1 MNLSTRNIT
10 SITLNGFTNAQL
22 ILNYL
27 TPQPSQLLSSRNTVP
42 YYSLPRYISSSG
54 GPNTF
59 AAMQASTYN
68 PTITSYGPCPG
79 ILPSS
84 QTIVSSS
91 IQLNCIPDKL
101 IIFVR
106 PSLSQT
112 QTPWNVATTFLVIQ
126 NISLNF
132 NNSSGLLSS
141 VSQYSLW
148 QMSVENGSTQS
159 WGEFSGWQWKST
171 DGGYMAPIPTQG
183 SLLVLDFAKD
193 IQLNDW
199 LAPGSIGNFN
209 LQFSLNVINQATIYP
224 VAGTL
229 ANGAQQLGV
238 AETYISSIQGV
249 NNGAWVGAGGG
260 VAGQDYQN
268 IIPEL
273 VVIPMQSGTFVCDR
287 GTSNVYESLLT
298 KEDVLNTSEQLPY
311 TRHDVARLVGGSMID
326 KIKTSMGHVLH
337 RHKTHHNHK
346 EHGGA
351 MGASVSGG
359 SMGSAVSGGAV
370 HHKLH
375 KHIRK

>member
-1 MNLSTRNIT
+1 MLNERAELYKYNALTPTLSDGAYLAYTEGADSLNNPLMGYSVNDMNNSYQSRGAFPVTITSIQKGAIGGALAPVNLANVSLKTALTANNGVGTNFVVGLSFTVYEPILLSPFIFGDCVNHQGFYGIQNMSITANVGGTSRVWSSMNLPSRNIT

-159 WGEFSGWQWKST
+159 WGEFSGWQWKSLMEAT
-171 DGGYMAPIPTQG
+171 WLPF
-183 SLLVLDFAKD
+183 LLK
-193 IQLNDW
+193 
-199 LAPGSIGNFN
+199 
-209 LQFSLNVINQATIYP
+209 
-224 VAGTL
+224 
-229 ANGAQQLGV
+229 
-238 AETYISSIQGV
+238 
-249 NNGAWVGAGGG
+249 
-260 VAGQDYQN
+260 
-268 IIPEL
+268 
-273 VVIPMQSGTFVCDR
+273 
-287 GTSNVYESLLT
+287 
-298 KEDVLNTSEQLPY
+298 
-311 TRHDVARLVGGSMID
+311 
-326 KIKTSMGHVLH
+326 
-337 RHKTHHNHK
+337 
-346 EHGGA
+346 
-351 MGASVSGG
+351 
-359 SMGSAVSGGAV
+359 AVF
-370 HHKLH
+370 
-375 KHIRK
+375 